1 MADNDSFGL
10 RLLKSPLVWSGAGLM
25 IRYAGDPE
33 ARSGVW
39 ATVGVVSLSVGIMYT
54 IATHPTAS
62 PAKQLP

>member
-1 MADNDSFGL
+1 
-10 RLLKSPLVWSGAGLM
+10 M